1 MGSMAQDAIS
11 FGLDP
16 TVGPDGR
23 LWCDSS
29 YGQSDISREIWGDLQ
44 NECAGSYNN
53 RYAGDF
59 DDDDDDNSSNK
70 SEGHTARVWEKMGYT
85 VKYGET
91 YAYKFY
97 GNEIFTE
104 DQVVKKGSNF
114 YAEKKRFRKS
124 RESET
129 HTYDEWQELGYQV
142 RRGERAISSSGWRYY
157 FDRDQ
162 VAWIG

>member
-16 TVGPDGR
+16 VVAPDGKS
-23 LWCDSS
+23 WCDSS
-29 YGQSDISREIWGDLQ
+29 YSQSDISREIWGDLQ
-44 NECAGSYNN
+44 NECTGSDN
-53 RYAGDF
+53 RYVEDF
-59 DDDDDDNSSNK
+59 YDIEVDNSSK
-70 SEGHTARVWEKMGYT
+70 IEGHAERVWERMGYR

-97 GNEIFTE
+97 GNEIFTS
-104 DQVVKKGSNF
+104 DQVVKKVYSSHEG
-114 YAEKKRFRKS
+114 KKRFRRS

-142 RRGERAISSSGWRYY
+142 RRGEKAYRFGGRYY
-157 FDRDQ
+157 FSREQ

>member
-29 YGQSDISREIWGDLQ
+29 YSQSDASREIWGDLQ
-44 NECAGSYNN
+44 DGCGSSHNN
-53 RYAGDF
+53 SYAEDYDGE
-59 DDDDDDNSSNK
+59 DNSSK
-70 SEGHTARVWEKMGYT
+70 LEGHSKKVWERMGYK

-97 GNEIFTE
+97 GNEIFTS
-104 DQVVKKGSNF
+104 DQVVKKGNSSHG
-114 YAEKKRFRKS
+114 EKKKFRRS
-124 RESET
+124 RESEA

-142 RRGERAISSSGWRYY
+142 RRGERAIYSSGRRYL

-162 VAWIG
+162 VVWVG